1 MKEQFL
7 QLIWKQ
13 KLFNHSNLTLSNGKS
28 LLLKNYGTFN
38 SHESGPDFFNA
49 RIAIDGLWW
58 SGNIEIHIKSSDWY
72 KHNHQVDSAY
82 NNVILHVVWENDFPV
97 EINGWEIPVLILND
111 RVDPKLLLN
120 LTRFQKSLANFPCQ
134 QLIGSIEPIYLRQ
147 MMDSSLFLR
156 LERKSSFISDMDVKQ
171 LAYLLFAKAIGGK
184 VNQFSFEYLAQNL
197 PFSFLEHLSYP
208 QRKLTIAS
216 HNGLNLS
223 GGYHDSGVQI
233 KFKRKGMRP
242 SSFPEKRL
250 KQLGNLIPLIP
261 VFCNMIE
268 LPPEELIFHFRKEVQ
283 KLDNSISYD
292 TQNLLL
298 INAVVPFLFIQ
309 GKFAAFDYLQ
319 QKAMD
324 ILQLLPPEKNNCV
337 AKMRSIGFKVNNS
350 FDSQAILEIYN
361 EFCSNKKCMQCSVG
375 FKILQQ

>member
-13 KLFNHSNLTLSNGKS
+13 KLFNHSNLKLSNGKS

-49 RIAIDGLWW
+49 RLSIDGLVW
-58 SGNIEIHIKSSDWY
+58 SGNVEIHIKSSDWY
-72 KHNHQVDSAY
+72 KHNHQLDPAY
-82 NNVILHVVWENDFPV
+82 NNVILHVVWENDCSV
-97 EINGWEIPVLILND
+97 EINGWEIPVLELKD
-111 RVDPKLLLN
+111 RVEPKLLMN
-120 LTRFQKSLANFPCQ
+120 LTQFQKSIANFPCQ
-134 QLIGSIEPIYLRQ
+134 NLIGSIDPIYLSQ
-147 MMDSSLFLR
+147 MMDSSLMLR
-156 LERKSSFISDMDVKQ
+156 LERKTSSIPEMDVKQ

-184 VNQFSFEYLAQNL
+184 VNQFAFEYLAQNL

-216 HNGLNLS
+216 HNGLQLS
-223 GGYHDSGVQI
+223 RGYKESGLEI
-233 KFKRKGMRP
+233 KYKRKGMRP

-250 KQLGNLIPLIP
+250 KQLGNLIPLISDFLSF
-261 VFCNMIE
+261 VE
-268 LPPEELIFHFRKEVQ
+268 LPPEELVFNFRKQVQ
-283 KLDNSISYD
+283 KLDNTISFD
-292 TQNLLL
+292 AQNLLL
-298 INAVVPFLFIQ
+298 INAVVPFLFIH
-309 GKFAAFDYLQ
+309 GKFAEFNYLQ
-319 QKAMD
+319 EKAID

-337 AKMRSIGFKVNNS
+337 TKMRSIGFKVNNS

-375 FKILQQ
+375 FKILQK